1 MRWPNYNF
9 FKPFRSDSTVIQL
22 NKVYMLDVISVHFKL
37 NTITFPTFI
46 NMRTMNMWSTNTS
59 TDFMTSLIKDFN
71 QVGFALTSRAKKI
84 VDCIYMLSPHA
95 VA

>member
-1 MRWPNYNF
+1 
-9 FKPFRSDSTVIQL
+9 
-22 NKVYMLDVISVHFKL
+22 
-37 NTITFPTFI
+37 
-46 NMRTMNMWSTNTS
+46 MNMQSINTS